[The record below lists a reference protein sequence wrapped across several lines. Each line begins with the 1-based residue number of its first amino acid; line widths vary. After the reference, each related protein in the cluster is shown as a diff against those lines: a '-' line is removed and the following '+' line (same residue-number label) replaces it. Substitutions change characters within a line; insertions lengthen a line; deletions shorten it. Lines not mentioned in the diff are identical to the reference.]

1 MTCRSMYEIHHM
13 TCRSMY
19 EAESSVDSHNDK
31 HNITIS
37 TVFYGI

>member
-1 MTCRSMYEIHHM
+1 MYEIHHM

-31 HNITIS
+31 HNTFKI
-37 TVFYGI
+37 TVFYAYIM